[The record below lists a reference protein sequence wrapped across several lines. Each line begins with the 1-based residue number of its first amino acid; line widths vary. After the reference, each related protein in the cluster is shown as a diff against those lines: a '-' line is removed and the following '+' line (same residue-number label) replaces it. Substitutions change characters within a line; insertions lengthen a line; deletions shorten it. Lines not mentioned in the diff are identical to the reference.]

1 MIAQIRQLF
10 GLAEFEEL
18 DRSVRDLRH
27 RKQDHPHGVEPL
39 VLRNSCDQAADRP
52 ERNDR
57 QIKRALI
64 DEVLFA
70 LEQGIDDVQRPDRRN
85 DEEEAAPVGIKVI
98 APTGG
103 PGFRQLTRRDHG
115 RGEIHQS
122 RRQGNPDKE
131 KEGPLRCVVPPI
143 KHPPV
148 EHQHAEGVDEPHS
161 VDSVSLPATAG
172 LDHFADL
179 AQNARDA
186 ETDHDRY
193 QHRDVIE
200 GIVHGSEVGGRRSV
214 ICGCSRY
221 FKYLS
226 NQATVWSIR
235 SLWFSGLMKRWPSPG

>member
-70 LEQGIDDVQRPDRRN
+70 LEQSVDDVQRPDRRD

-103 PGFRQLTRRDHG
+103 PGFRQLARRDHG
-115 RGEIHQS
+115 RGEIQES
-122 RRQGNPDKE
+122 RPQGNPDKE
-131 KEGPLRCVVPPI
+131 KKGPLRRVVPPI

-161 VDSVSLPATAG
+161 VDPVSLPATAG
-172 LDHFADL
+172 LNHFADL
-179 AQNARDA
+179 AQDSRDA
-186 ETDHDRY
+186 ETDHDRN
-193 QHRDVIE
+193 QNGDVIE
-200 GIVHGSEVGGRRSV
+200 GIVHRSSAAAAATSNIYRTWRRFGPFGRSGSRV
-214 ICGCSRY
+214 
-221 FKYLS
+221 
-226 NQATVWSIR
+226 
-235 SLWFSGLMKRWPSPG
+235 